1 MVTQKIKKI
10 LVPMDGSNNSFKG
23 LDMAIYLARQCGGTI
38 TGFFVMPVRLSAF
51 SPITFDTKY
60 LSKFV
65 NELMSKAKKQCA
77 QNGIVFNGKT
87 VTGDGAIEILNFSQK
102 NKYDIIIIG
111 SRGLGSIK
119 EVFLGSTSH
128 AVVQKSK
135 IPVMIIK

>member
-1 MVTQKIKKI
+1 M
-10 LVPMDGSNNSFKG
+10 
-23 LDMAIYLARQCGGTI
+23 
-38 TGFFVMPVRLSAF
+38 
-51 SPITFDTKY
+51 
-60 LSKFV
+60 
-65 NELMSKAKKQCA
+65 
-77 QNGIVFNGKT
+77 
-87 VTGDGAIEILNFSQK
+87 IEILNFSQK